1 MLWTEHIDGCCG
13 DRRPLTPC
21 TTAGKCWT
29 CTVQISEDRL
39 LRTAI
44 GCNAAHLPG
53 LHEQAVNGLRLRSLR
68 RTYGLPLGIWG
79 AIPVI
84 VAAFVACRLRAVRT

>member
-1 MLWTEHIDGCCG
+1 MLWTERIEGCCG
-13 DRRPLTPC
+13 DCRPLTPC

-44 GCNAAHLPG
+44 ECNDAHLLG
-53 LHEQAVNGLRLRSLR
+53 LHEQAVHGLRLRSLR
-68 RTYGLPLGIWG
+68 RAYGLPLGIRG
-79 AIPVI
+79 TIPVI